1 LAPGG
6 GEDVSQP
13 AITVDKVSLAYRVA
27 KDRAGTMKEFAIN
40 LLKRQVQ
47 YEPLW
52 ALDNVSFDVPKGEV
66 FAVVGPNGAGKSTL
80 LKVLAGVLPPTSGR
94 VVVRG
99 LVSPLIELGGG
110 MNHEMTGREN
120 IVLFGTLLGR
130 PPDVMRQRV
139 DAIAEWAE
147 LTEFLDHPLRGYS
160 TGMSSRLAF
169 AIATDVKP
177 EILLVDEVLSVGDE
191 KFRRKSTQRISELMD
206 GGTTVILVS
215 HNLPTVRRMAERVMW
230 LDRGR
235 IKAIGDAE
243 EIVDAYEASV

>member
-1 LAPGG
+1 MT
-6 GEDVSQP
+6 QP
-13 AITVDKVSLAYRVA
+13 SITAENISLAYRIA
-27 KDRAGTMKEFAIN
+27 KDMAGTMKEFAIN

-47 YEPLW
+47 YESLW
-52 ALDNVSFDVPKGEV
+52 ALDDVTFEVPKGQV
-66 FAVVGPNGAGKSTL
+66 FAVIGPNGAGKSSM

-110 MNHEMTGREN
+110 MNPEMTGREN

-130 PPDVMRQRV
+130 EPEVMRQRV
-139 DAIAEWAE
+139 GPIAEWSE
-147 LTEFLDHPLRGYS
+147 LTEFLDHPLRNYS

-191 KFRRKSTQRISELMD
+191 RFRRKSTQRIEELM
-206 GGTTVILVS
+206 GAGTTVVLVS
-215 HNLPTVRRMAERVMW
+215 HNLSTVRKMSDRVMW
-230 LDRGR
+230 LERGR
-235 IKAIGDAE
+235 IKMIGAADE
-243 EIVDAYEASV
+243 VVDAYEASV